1 MRPSGA
7 VYAAQSA
14 KPSTGVP
21 LTTGAGLARAPFEAA
36 PPPLLPEAE
45 RAPDDPFDGSAP
57 GSALW
62 HGVELDD
69 LSALV
74 ESVVPGEQIVP
85 LFAAKNAKEVIHPQ
99 LST

>member
-1 MRPSGA
+1 MCTLRQ
-7 VYAAQSA
+7 VYADGCGYQLVELDEPPFAVNVRVGGKVSA
-14 KPSTGVP
+14 PGQKP
-21 LTTGAGLARAPFEAA
+21 
-36 PPPLLPEAE
+36 
-45 RAPDDPFDGSAP
+45 GSAP